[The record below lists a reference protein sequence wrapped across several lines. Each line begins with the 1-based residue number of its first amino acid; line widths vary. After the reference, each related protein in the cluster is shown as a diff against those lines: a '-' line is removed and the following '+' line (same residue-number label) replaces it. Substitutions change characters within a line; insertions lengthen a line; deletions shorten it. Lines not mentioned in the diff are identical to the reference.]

1 MKKTILF
8 AAALVAMTA
17 CNKSV
22 LTTSE
27 AGYGWINLG
36 VTADTEMVVTKADE
50 GIYDNYYVKLTKVVD
65 ESEINVWEQGD
76 VDNFYDTDWA
86 MYSDVKGDA
95 DLWKVPAGNYKVYVK
110 SHLDA
115 AAYEGKGKVRV
126 AGDQDVLVNPD
137 VPSSVTVTC
146 APVNSLL
153 SFAYTE
159 AFAAVFK
166 EGFAVEADS
175 RDMTLSLLDTEN
187 PDHNKE
193 NASYFDV
200 KEIAWTLTATPKL
213 SSEPKTYTGSVTTK
227 IANWTKVTFTTGN
240 TDGSLTLNIVV
251 NGDIVASETITATV
265 DPFGDMLLS
274 DPVTDANN

>member
-36 VTADTEMVVTKADE
+36 VTADTEMVVTKAGE
-50 GIYDNYYVKLTKVVD
+50 GTYDNYYVKLTKVVG
-65 ESEINVWEQGD
+65 ESETNVWEQGD
-76 VDNFYDTDWA
+76 VTEFFDTDWA
-86 MYSDVKGDA
+86 KYSDVKDNA

-110 SHLDA
+110 SHLDDA
-115 AAYEGKGKVRV
+115 DYDGKGEVHV
-126 AGDQDVLVNPD
+126 AGDQEVSVNPG
-137 VPSSVTVTC
+137 VPSPVTVTC
-146 APVNSLL
+146 TPVNSLL

-159 AFAAVFK
+159 AFAAVF

-187 PDHNKE
+187 PDHNKD
-193 NASYFDV
+193 NASYFDAKV
-200 KEIAWTLTATPKL
+200 ITWKLTATPKL
-213 SSEPKTYTGSVTTK
+213 SSEPKIYNGSVTTK

-240 TDGSLTLNIVV
+240 TDGSLTLNILV

-265 DPFGDMLLS
+265 DPFGDMSLS